1 MSFSFQD
8 VLDTAS
14 DIVIVTEA
22 DIDPPGPAIVYVNE
36 AFVRCTGYQKSEIIG
51 LSPRILQGPDTD
63 PQTTAEIREALSRGE
78 GIHTTILNYAKNGRA
93 YWLDIKIV
101 PLFGPDGRI
110 THFAGIERD
119 MTERIALEARLRDL
133 ASSDALTGVPNR
145 RHLYELAEQEIKR
158 CQRYNRALSAL
169 VLDIDHFKRI
179 NDSFGHAAGD
189 QAIRAV
195 AEVCASSLR
204 AADILGRV
212 GGEEFAVFMPETPGV
227 MALRVAERI
236 RARIAGLTV
245 AYEKLRFGVT
255 ASIGVSEFWPGRDSL
270 ETVLV
275 RADQALYRAKFDGRD
290 RVVLDPSPGAAAP
303 RTPEAQSARA
313 QNARTRNARVQGGTA
328 ATCAAAASKEP

>member
-22 DIDPPGPAIVYVNE
+22 DIDPPGPRIVYVNE
-36 AFVRCTGYQKSEIIG
+36 AFVRCTGYQKSEILG
-51 LSPRILQGPDTD
+51 QSPRILQGPDTD
-63 PQTTAEIREALSRGE
+63 PQTTAEIRDALSRGQ

-133 ASSDALTGVPNR
+133 ASSDALTGIPNR
-145 RHLYELAEQEIKR
+145 RHLYDLAEQEIRR
-158 CQRYNRALSAL
+158 CQRYNRPLSAL
-169 VLDIDHFKRI
+169 VLDIDHFKRV
-179 NDSFGHAAGD
+179 NDSYGHAAGD

-195 AEVCASSLR
+195 AQACAASLR

-212 GGEEFAVFMPETPGV
+212 GGEEFAVFMPETSGA
-227 MALRVAERI
+227 MALHVAERI
-236 RARIAGLTV
+236 CARIAELNL
-245 AYEKLRFGVT
+245 EHESQRFGVT

-270 ETVLV
+270 EAVLM
-275 RADQALYRAKFDGRD
+275 RADRALYRAKLDGRD
-290 RVVLDPSPGAAAP
+290 RVVLDPNPGPLALATPTVKCAP
-303 RTPEAQSARA
+303 A
-313 QNARTRNARVQGGTA
+313 QGGTA